1 MKDYPV
7 YYLKCICYFI
17 FSKPNGYKRLWNVA
31 VGHIVTE
38 IAALE
43 APLYIYMKNKYIYK
57 YIYIYI
63 YIWRNVSLNF
73 NKIFGT
79 FDDTKGTQSSK
90 LVCIIYIYKY
100 QFVHTHTHTHIY
112 I

>member
-43 APLYIYMKNKYIYK
+43 APLYIYIWRINIYINI

-63 YIWRNVSLNF
+63 YM
-73 NKIFGT
+73 K
-79 FDDTKGTQSSK
+79 KC
-90 LVCIIYIYKY
+90 LVE
-100 QFVHTHTHTHIY
+100 F
-112 I
+112 

>member
-43 APLYIYMKNKYIYK
+43 APLYIYIYEE
-57 YIYIYI
+57 
-63 YIWRNVSLNF
+63 
-73 NKIFGT
+73 
-79 FDDTKGTQSSK
+79 
-90 LVCIIYIYKY
+90 
-100 QFVHTHTHTHIY
+100 
-112 I
+112 